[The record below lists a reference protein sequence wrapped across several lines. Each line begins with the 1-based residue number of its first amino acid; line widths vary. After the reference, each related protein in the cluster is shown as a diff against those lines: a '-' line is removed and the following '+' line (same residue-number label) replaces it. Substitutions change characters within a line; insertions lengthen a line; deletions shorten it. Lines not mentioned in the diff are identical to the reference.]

1 MGCRTK
7 RSLACLL
14 IAVVLLEIA
23 TAAVATASVGSE
35 QGRST
40 FPTRKQ
46 ALSRPRVV
54 KMSGTSDAQLRV
66 GSPRDNTTYDL
77 RGFVSTA
84 YREEVTSYPLSF
96 GSQEATSGLVVI
108 GGEVLGGNPRDWTW
122 QRWEDM
128 SEVGGALFIVA
139 DGPVVSYDFR
149 ADNVF
154 DLFKPRPAG
163 PDAKFLIDGAYG
175 SYVRDDAI
183 ENDVEMSGT
192 IRHSLFDGIN
202 SGVSI
207 GQETG
212 NPRAVTRI
220 IDSVFVFRPMPNER
234 ASDGVGHAALFKQ
247 LGEGHVVMRRDT
259 VCYTEIP
266 MDNDRLRIWMPG
278 IYEDV
283 TVVLGA
289 DFAGRYPR
297 PVPRGVT
304 VTRDWS
310 VCKAAIARW
319 HKRHPS

>member
-1 MGCRTK
+1 MR
-7 RSLACLL
+7 RILACLL
-14 IAVVLLEIA
+14 IAALLPQIG
-23 TAAVATASVGSE
+23 TAAVATANAGSE
-35 QGRST
+35 QGQST
-40 FPTRKQ
+40 FPTRTQ

-54 KMSGTSDAQLRV
+54 EMSGTSDVQLRI
-66 GSPRDNTTYDL
+66 GSPRSNTTYDL

-84 YREEVTSYPLSF
+84 YREEVTSYRLSF
-96 GSQEATSGLVVI
+96 GSQEPTCSLAVV

-139 DGPVVSYDFR
+139 DGPVVSYDLR

-175 SYVRDDAI
+175 TYVRDDAI

-212 NPRAVTRI
+212 NPHAVTRI
-220 IDSVFVFRPMPNER
+220 VDSVFVFRPMPNDR
-234 ASDGVGHAALFKQ
+234 AADGLGHAAMFKQ
-247 LGEGHVVMRRDT
+247 LGEGRVVMRRDT
-259 VCYTEIP
+259 ICYTETP
-266 MDNDRLRIWMPG
+266 MDSDRLRLWMRG
-278 IYEDV
+278 TYEDV
-283 TVVLGA
+283 TVVLGP
-289 DFAGRYPR
+289 DFVGRYPR
-297 PVPRGVT
+297 PVPHGVT
-304 VTRDWS
+304 ITHDWS
-310 VCKAAIARW
+310 VCDAAIARW
-319 HKRHPS
+319 HKGHPS

>member
-1 MGCRTK
+1 MK
-7 RSLACLL
+7 RNLACLL
-14 IAVVLLEIA
+14 TAAVLPLIA
-23 TAAVATASVGSE
+23 TAAVATASVASE
-35 QGRST
+35 RRHPT
-40 FPTRKQ
+40 FPTREE

-54 KMSGTSDAQLRV
+54 EMSGTSDAQLRV
-66 GSPRDNTTYDL
+66 GSPRNNTTYDL

-108 GGEVLGGNPRDWTW
+108 GGQVLGRNPREWTW
-122 QRWEDM
+122 QQWEDM

-139 DGPVVSYDFR
+139 DGPVVSYDLR

-154 DLFKPRPAG
+154 DLLKPRPGG

-175 SYVRDDAI
+175 TYVRDDAV

-212 NPRAVTRI
+212 SAHAVTRI
-220 IDSVFVFRPMPNER
+220 IDSVFVFRAMPNER
-234 ASDGVGHAALFKQ
+234 ASDGLGHAAMFKQ
-247 LGEGHVVMRRDT
+247 LGAGRVVMRRDT
-259 VCYTEIP
+259 VCYTESPI
-266 MDNDRLRIWMPG
+266 DTDRLRNWMPG
-278 IYEDV
+278 TYEDV
-283 TVVLGA
+283 TVALGPG
-289 DFAGRYPR
+289 FVGRYPR
-297 PVPRGVT
+297 PVPHGVT
-304 VTRDWS
+304 ITRDWS
-310 VCKAAIARW
+310 VCDAAIARW